1 MESLKFFKGQFM
13 RKKQFDVIEQG
24 SLFHSQPVKRS
35 LFWNLTKEKKNTSG
49 LCQSERPLAIT
60 RSRSKFKANC
70 VSWPLSGIRTHVDK
84 SNSREQWIRH
94 NIGFTK
100 LNNLV
105 IIYSHRFSCT
115 N

>member
-49 LCQSERPLAIT
+49 LCQSERPL
-60 RSRSKFKANC
+60 
-70 VSWPLSGIRTHVDK
+70 
-84 SNSREQWIRH
+84 
-94 NIGFTK
+94 
-100 LNNLV
+100 
-105 IIYSHRFSCT
+105 
-115 N
+115 